1 LTPRSANSTM
11 RYDQRQ
17 ACTRS
22 CSVQADTPMSE
33 RIAIVLW
40 GGGVGG
46 AETLMGD
53 VAISM
58 RQRSVD
64 VTVLCI
70 GDPMPLADRLRS
82 ADTPCLSLGHE
93 HGSAVALHP
102 RRLADTVQK
111 LGHSGAIV
119 NAVGYLPRLIQL
131 GGYGSPMLA
140 VEHGD
145 ALNLHTAPYRR
156 RLRVRAERWLC
167 SNATYTDIAV
177 SDTLLKASTRVTG
190 RTNTRRIY
198 NGVNLQRFRPTTR
211 SSGQND
217 SPVTIGLAS
226 RLAPGKGVEIL
237 LGACASLGPDSSWSL
252 NIAGDGP
259 ESAKLRAYAHRD
271 PVLRERV
278 TFVGTVSDMPKFW
291 TTCDVAVVSSSQWL
305 ESFSMAAVEAM
316 ACGLPVIASASG
328 ALPEICGDQCGT
340 LVPAGDV
347 PALTAALR
355 SYIADPARRRAHGV
369 AGRQRAE
376 EHFDIEH
383 MVDQYLEALHEAT
396 P

>member
-1 LTPRSANSTM
+1 
-11 RYDQRQ
+11 
-17 ACTRS
+17 
-22 CSVQADTPMSE
+22 MSE

-58 RQRSVD
+58 RQRSID
-64 VTVLCI
+64 ATVLCI

-82 ADTPCLSLGHE
+82 AETPWVSLGYQR
-93 HGSAVALHP
+93 GSAVALHP
-102 RRLADTVQK
+102 RRLADTIRE
-111 LGHSGAIV
+111 LGRGGAIV
-119 NAVGYLPRLIQL
+119 NAAGYLPRLIQL
-131 GGYGSPMLA
+131 GGYRSPMLA

-167 SNATYTDIAV
+167 ASGTYTDIAV
-177 SDTLLKASTRVTG
+177 SDTLLEASTRATR

-198 NGVNLQRFRPTTR
+198 NGVNLQRFRPAIQ
-211 SSGQND
+211 SSGNNNGE
-217 SPVTIGLAS
+217 VTIGLAS

-237 LGACASLGPDSSWSL
+237 LSACASLGFESSWRL
-252 NIAGDGP
+252 HIAGEGP
-259 ESAKLRAYAHRD
+259 EGAKLRGYADRD
-271 PVLRERV
+271 PRLRERV
-278 TFVGTVSDMPKFW
+278 KFVGTVADMPKFW
-291 TTCDVAVVSSSQWL
+291 GTCDIAVVASSQWI

-340 LVPAGDV
+340 LVPAGDA

-355 SYIADPARRRAHGV
+355 SYIGDPARRRAHGA
-369 AGRQRAE
+369 AGRARAE
-376 EHFDIEH
+376 QHFDIEH
-383 MVDQYLEALHEAT
+383 MVDQYLELLRDAGPYEHDARPARRHRQRWVPRDLT
-396 P
+396 RGSK